1 MAGVPRRRAR
11 GRQLLRV
18 PRLRWVIRHPL
29 RYLATL
35 GFGPVQLILLP
46 ALVGAIALLVMTLRP
61 HAS

>member
-1 MAGVPRRRAR
+1 M
-11 GRQLLRV
+11 

-29 RYLATL
+29 RYLAML

-46 ALVGAIALLVMTLRP
+46 TLVGAITLLVMTLRP